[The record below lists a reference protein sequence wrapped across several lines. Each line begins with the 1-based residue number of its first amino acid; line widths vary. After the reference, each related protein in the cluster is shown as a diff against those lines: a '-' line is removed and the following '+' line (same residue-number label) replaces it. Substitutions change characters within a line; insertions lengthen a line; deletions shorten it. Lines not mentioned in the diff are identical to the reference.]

1 MWGTML
7 YNYDSPMVMDFLI
20 SNACFWLEVFHV
32 DGLRMDDVDAMLY
45 LDYGRKDGWTPNMY
59 GSNENLQAI
68 EFLKHLNSI
77 LKKRDPGALLIAQE
91 DGLWPELTDSVESC
105 LLYTSIAA
113 FEVDDLGILAAK
125 LDGNIRLGRNL
136 LKRSGYR
143 NYLLYKRNA
152 KVVGEGKSAGACDHR
167 MKGKLSKF
175 AISFRQKLCQL
186 SLIHI

>member
-1 MWGTML
+1 MGEQLTFAVRSENILLDEAEKMCIRDRL

-91 DGLWPELTDSVESC
+91 DGLWPELTDSVESDHIGFDYKWSC
-105 LLYTSIAA
+105 LLYTSPVADS
-113 FEVDDLGILAAK
+113 VL
-125 LDGNIRLGRNL
+125 
-136 LKRSGYR
+136 
-143 NYLLYKRNA
+143 
-152 KVVGEGKSAGACDHR
+152 
-167 MKGKLSKF
+167 
-175 AISFRQKLCQL
+175 
-186 SLIHI
+186 